1 MSSYLRVVDQHL
13 HRVVGEVLVVNEDHL
28 LQQNAVLAG
37 RGEQAATQ
45 RELHTPD
52 GALVVAAQVAVS
64 NTS

>member
-1 MSSYLRVVDQHL
+1 MLSNTSPEHPDA
-13 HRVVGEVLVVNEDHL
+13 
-28 LQQNAVLAG
+28 QNAVLAG

-64 NTS
+64 NTSEVRGKL

>member
-1 MSSYLRVVDQHL
+1 MYNCIYIF
-13 HRVVGEVLVVNEDHL
+13 VLSNTSPEHPDA
-28 LQQNAVLAG
+28 QNAVLAG

-64 NTS
+64 NTSEVGGKL